1 MTMSF
6 LFLRFNRDLAGKDKL
21 LKRQCL
27 DRRRLEEAF
36 LLFAVLKI
44 NFEYDLGIR
53 DIGYDRNTLVEGIIE
68 IFREKFLKQWIG
80 E

>member
-6 LFLRFNRDLAGKDKL
+6 LFLRFNCDLVGKDKL

-68 IFREKFLKQWIG
+68 IFREKFLKRWSG